1 MGEETRIVRGPMKG
15 MIEAGEP
22 LVQALHAMRE
32 YHEAVAAG
40 RRVEDAERL
49 RVLAESLFQA

>member
-1 MGEETRIVRGPMKG
+1 MKG